1 MSAEFTLRKI
11 SREGD
16 IMLNPA
22 ISEEY
27 GGDVEIIL
35 NELVNRLGKELAY
48 TCYVIPGSIKVINGT
63 HIPHFIVTTSDKL
76 DEIRSVVSAFEWSY
90 GHGGARNLF
99 YVFQDSPSEVDIKLC
114 M

>member
-63 HIPHFIVTTSDKL
+63 NIPHFIVTTSDKL
-76 DEIRSVVSAFEWSY
+76 DEIRSVVSGVMDMVEREIYSMYSKIALV
-90 GHGGARNLF
+90 R
-99 YVFQDSPSEVDIKLC
+99 
-114 M
+114 